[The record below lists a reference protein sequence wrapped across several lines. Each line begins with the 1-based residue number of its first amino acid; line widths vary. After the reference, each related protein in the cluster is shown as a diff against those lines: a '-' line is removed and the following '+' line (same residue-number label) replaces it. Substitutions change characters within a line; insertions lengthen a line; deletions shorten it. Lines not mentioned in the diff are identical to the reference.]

1 MRRLPH
7 RTNLAQA
14 QPANRLRRAALAA
27 SVAVLAIG
35 TAALAPARE
44 LMPERELAPEGE
56 LATAPVLSSLGPCRF
71 GRLDPF
77 TGAPRCRTTLV
88 AYVWRPI
95 VIELSA
101 TPLTSGTTTLDAMY
115 TATTPTGETVT
126 FTATKPGRL
135 MLVPSPTDRLAHAA
149 PQRRWPRAPW
159 WEIPLTIEGA
169 IQSIAAAP
177 SGTYTSQVLA
187 VASETQ

>member
-1 MRRLPH
+1 MRRPPH
-7 RTNLAQA
+7 RTNLGQA
-14 QPANRLRRAALAA
+14 EPASRLGRAALAA

-44 LMPERELAPEGE
+44 LASEREPE
-56 LATAPVLSSLGPCRF
+56 TAPALSSLGPCAF
-71 GRLDPF
+71 GRVVPR
-77 TGAPRCRTTLV
+77 TENPRCRTTLV
-88 AYVWRPI
+88 AYFWRPI

-101 TPLTSGTTTLDAMY
+101 APLTSGTATLDATY

-126 FTATKPGRL
+126 FTAAKPGRL
-135 MLVPSPTDRLAHAA
+135 VLVPSPTDRLA
-149 PQRRWPRAPW
+149 PTPPKRRSPRYPW

-177 SGTYTSQVLA
+177 SGAYTGQVLA
-187 VASETQ
+187 VALETP